1 MPSQQRVYFD
11 SSVFVAIFQ
20 GPSAPSYES
29 SLAALTAAQQ
39 GQTVGVTSALVVAE
53 VVGAPAI
60 RAPQSTPA
68 SKAQAL
74 MKRAIDYFDGTDL
87 QFVEAGRVE
96 GIRAGMIAREW
107 DMKGPDAL
115 HIALAEA
122 ANCALLYS
130 LDGDHLKV
138 GTGIPNLG
146 IRPPEG
152 LIQTQ
157 IPLDSP

>member
-20 GPSAPSYES
+20 GPSAPSYDS

-39 GQTVGVTSALVVAE
+39 GQTIGVTSALVVAE

-60 RAPQSTPA
+60 RAPQGAPA

-74 MKRAIDYFDGTDL
+74 MGRAIDYFDRTDL
-87 QFVEAGRVE
+87 QFVEAARVE
-96 GIRAGMIAREW
+96 GLRAAEIAREW
-107 DMKGPDAL
+107 QMKGPDAL
-115 HIALAEA
+115 HVALAEA
-122 ANCALLYS
+122 AGCDVLYS
-130 LDGDHLKV
+130 LDHDQLKV
-138 GTGIPNLG
+138 GTGISGLE
-146 IRPPEG
+146 IRRPEG
-152 LIQTQ
+152 LVQTE